1 MLFYWFILL
10 YSGAVNIWGSRIL
23 PHTNLAS
30 GKSALIF
37 ERAWN
42 RLTFIGILHIA
53 GVVVIIVVLSAMAP
67 KHTAH
72 FVFAEVTNTSGWSPT
87 GVSWLVGI
95 LSTVYPFLGYDAAC
109 HLAEELP
116 RPARNV
122 PIAMVGSVIANG
134 ALGLGCCIVLLFS
147 LGNLNDLLASP
158 TGFPFMQLFLNATKN
173 NVGATI
179 LILPVS
185 LIAVAANAAGCT
197 STSRTYW
204 ALARDNGTPFP
215 KYFSHVHAKLQVP
228 VRAVAALTVVEMLL
242 GLIYLG
248 NSTAFNAILSMS
260 ILGMYTSY
268 LLPIAYMAIYGRKKL
283 SSGEYGP
290 FRMGKWGTYTN
301 MIAIAWLMLAI
312 VFSTFPSVRP
322 VTPQNMN
329 YSVVVM
335 GGWLA
340 FGVTFFVLFG
350 KRHYKGPV
358 V

>member
-1 MLFYWFILL
+1 M
-10 YSGAVNIWGSRIL
+10 
-23 PHTNLAS
+23 
-30 GKSALIF
+30 
-37 ERAWN
+37 
-42 RLTFIGILHIA
+42 
-53 GVVVIIVVLSAMAP
+53 VVLGVMAP

-72 FVFAEVTNTSGWSPT
+72 FVFAEVTNTSGWTPT
-87 GVSWLVGI
+87 GVSWLVGL

-116 RPARNV
+116 RPSRNV
-122 PIAMVGSVIANG
+122 PIAMVGSVVANG
-134 ALGLGCCIVLLFS
+134 ILGLGCCIVLLFS
-147 LGNLNDLLASP
+147 LGSLEDLLESA
-158 TGFPFMQLFLNATKN
+158 TGFPFMQLFLNATQNKA
-173 NVGATI
+173 GATV

-204 ALARDNGTPFP
+204 ALARDNGTPFSG
-215 KYFSHVHAKLQVP
+215 YFSHVHSFLQVP
-228 VRAVAALTVVEMLL
+228 VRAVVALTVVEMLL

-248 NSTAFNAILSMS
+248 NSTAFNAILSMA

-268 LLPIAYMAIYGRKKL
+268 IIPIAYMVIYGRSKL
-283 SSGEYGP
+283 SSSHYGP
-290 FRMGKWGTYTN
+290 FRLGKWGIWTN
-301 MIAIAWLMLAI
+301 LVAICFLVVSI

-322 VTPQNMN
+322 VTAQNMN

-340 FGVTFFVLFG
+340 FGIAFFILFG
-350 KRHYKGPV
+350 RRHYRGPV